1 MPKIELIYDLDCPN
15 VAATRAT
22 LMRAFSL
29 AGLPAAWTEWE
40 RGGANAP
47 EHVRQFG
54 SPAILMDGRDIGGRP
69 PNPAAS
75 CRLYRNAD
83 GVASGVP
90 SVELIVQ
97 ALQKVAGEAEAE
109 EEACPPAP
117 RRPRLAL
124 VPLAPAVLLAFAPK
138 LACPACWPA
147 YAGLLSAVGL
157 GFLVRTEYL
166 LPLTVAFLVFA
177 LASLAYRAST
187 RRGYRPFLAGTLSAT
202 ALALG
207 KFAMNSDPVFYLGLA
222 GLIGSS
228 LWNSWPRQPSK
239 PAACCPGAPGGPRVH
254 PGASGN

>member
-97 ALQKVAGEAEAE
+97 ALQKG
-109 EEACPPAP
+109 
-117 RRPRLAL
+117 
-124 VPLAPAVLLAFAPK
+124 VPL
-138 LACPACWPA
+138 
-147 YAGLLSAVGL
+147 
-157 GFLVRTEYL
+157 
-166 LPLTVAFLVFA
+166 
-177 LASLAYRAST
+177 
-187 RRGYRPFLAGTLSAT
+187 RRGDRVWPWCHSRPPSCWLSHPSWRVRRAGQPMPDC
-202 ALALG
+202 
-207 KFAMNSDPVFYLGLA
+207 FPPWDWD
-222 GLIGSS
+222 SS
-228 LWNSWPRQPSK
+228 
-239 PAACCPGAPGGPRVH
+239 
-254 PGASGN
+254 SGRNISCH